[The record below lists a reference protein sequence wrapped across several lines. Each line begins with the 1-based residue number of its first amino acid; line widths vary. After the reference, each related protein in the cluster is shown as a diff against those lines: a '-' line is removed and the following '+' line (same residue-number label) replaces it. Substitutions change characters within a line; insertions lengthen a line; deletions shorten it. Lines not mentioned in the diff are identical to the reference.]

1 MDNDIF
7 FMSVALNLAEEAC
20 EKGEVPVGA
29 VIVKNGEII
38 SKACN
43 RREQDSSA
51 IAHAEILAIEEACKK
66 LGRWRLDDCVL
77 YVTLEPC
84 PMCSGAIINS
94 RISKVVFGARDA
106 LAGCCGSVIDFNSY
120 PFNHSFEISGGVLE
134 YKCKDI
140 LSRFF
145 KSKRKN

>member
-1 MDNDIF
+1 MEKDIF
-7 FMSVALNLAEEAC
+7 FMSEALRLAEEAY
-20 EKGEVPVGA
+20 EKGDVPVGA

-51 IAHAEILAIEEACKK
+51 IAHAEILAIEDACKK
-66 LGRWRLDDCVL
+66 LGGWRLDDCVL

-120 PFNHSFEISGGVLE
+120 PFNHSFEFVSGVLE
-134 YKCKDI
+134 PECKNI
-140 LSRFF
+140 LTRFF
-145 KSKRKN
+145 KSRRKS